1 MNAVPL
7 QQEQQLDPI
16 NQATRSV
23 KWTLSYNL
31 APRLITPFSTIIL
44 AAILT
49 PSDFGLVAISTF
61 IIAFARILT
70 IMGLSKAVIQR
81 RTGVDEA
88 ASISLWVS
96 LLIATGLYFLLW
108 LAAPWISSAY
118 GNVYVVGVIRVSSL
132 SLPLFAAASIPKA
145 ILIREMEFR
154 NLFWVNSS
162 FLVLQAIASV
172 ILALAGMGY
181 WALILGQLFG
191 LLVHTGLAWKM
202 VTWRPTM
209 VMKLSTLVSLLTFSL
224 WVMLS
229 SLQNWMFLYADNAI
243 AGLFLGVQGLGI
255 YSLGFTIATLIP
267 SFLMQSVSD
276 VAYPIFCKIQ
286 EDPPKVGENLLKL
299 QRLTGALLFPIAFG
313 FSAIAAPAVDLL
325 YGQKWQGLGMVL
337 ALLTI
342 MPGLSYIWSINEN
355 AYQAIGRPDLWTK
368 LAGASLIGLIPLL
381 WFAAPYGLLVF
392 TLFRFAGALF
402 LPLGNIFFGAK
413 RLGISIKEQLQS
425 LVSPLLFSLIMFSLV
440 FIMVNQIGPLNGVL
454 GWIKLL
460 TTIATGAGIYLLLIW
475 LAKRELWNELI
486 LFLHQIIS

>member
-1 MNAVPL
+1 MNVVPF
-7 QQEQQLDPI
+7 QKEQQIDPI
-16 NQATRSV
+16 SQATRSV

-31 APRLITPFSTIIL
+31 APRLVTPFSTIIL

-61 IIAFARILT
+61 IIALARILVD
-70 IMGLSKAVIQR
+70 MGLSKAVIQR
-81 RTGVDEA
+81 RSKVDEA
-88 ASISLWVS
+88 ASVSLWISLFIS
-96 LLIATGLYFLLW
+96 TGFYLLLW
-108 LAAPWISSAY
+108 LAAPWISTAY
-118 GNVYVVGVIRVSSL
+118 GNEYVVNVIRVSSL

-145 ILIREMEFR
+145 LLVREMAFR
-154 NLFWVNSS
+154 KLFWVNSS
-162 FLVLQAIASV
+162 FLILQAIASV

-181 WALILGQLFG
+181 WSLILGQLFG
-191 LLVHTGLAWKM
+191 LFVHTGLAWKM
-202 VTWRPTM
+202 VKWRPTM
-209 VMKLSTLVSLLTFSL
+209 VMNPSTLVSLLTFSV

-267 SFLMQSVSD
+267 GFLMASVSD
-276 VAYPIFCKIQ
+276 VAYPVFCRIQ
-286 EDPPKVGENLLKL
+286 EDPPKVGENLVKL
-299 QRLTGALLFPIAFG
+299 QRLIGTLLFPIALG

-337 ALLTI
+337 AILTI

-355 AYQAIGRPDLWTK
+355 AYQAIGRPDIWTK

-392 TLFRFAGALF
+392 TIFRFAGAWF
-402 LPLGNIFFGAK
+402 LPLGNILFGANN
-413 RLGISIKEQLQS
+413 LGISIKEQLQT
-425 LVSPLLFSLIMFSLV
+425 LVPPLIFSLIMFFLV
-440 FIMVNQIGPLNGVL
+440 FFIINQMAPLHGVL

-460 TTIATGAGIYLLLIW
+460 TTIAAGAAVYLLLIW
-475 LAKRELWNELI
+475 RIKRELWNELI
-486 LFLHQIIS
+486 LYLRQMIS